1 MRLSVRHATTYA
13 YDQPLRFVAQSHRL
27 TPAANAA
34 QRILEWRVACEGAT
48 FGETFIDGGGDRV
61 NTMTIQ
67 GPVEEIMVVVE
78 GIVETTDTAGVLRG
92 HAEIVSPRVYL
103 SGTAVT
109 KMSARLSELRAEVLK
124 GASGSEL
131 DRAHRLS
138 SAVAEAI
145 AWEAGTSHSHTTAAE
160 ALEEG
165 KGVCQDHAH
174 ALIALAHASDLPA
187 RYVTGYLLT
196 ADEVS
201 GEAAHAWAEV
211 HIQGLGWVGF
221 DPANRCCPDDRYIR
235 LGSGR
240 NALEAAPIRG
250 VSRGGGEEVMDV
262 SVEVNATQSQS
273 QSQQ

>member
-1 MRLSVRHATTYA
+1 MRITV
-13 YDQPLRFVAQSHRL
+13 
-27 TPAANAA
+27 
-34 QRILEWRVACEGAT
+34 I
-48 FGETFIDGGGDRV
+48 GG
-61 NTMTIQ
+61 
-67 GPVEEIMVVVE
+67 
-78 GIVETTDTAGVLRG
+78 
-92 HAEIVSPRVYL
+92 
-103 SGTAVT
+103 SGTT
-109 KMSARLSELRAEVLK
+109 GSA
-124 GASGSEL
+124 
-131 DRAHRLS
+131 
-138 SAVAEAI
+138 AVAEAI
-145 AWEAGTSHSHTTAAE
+145 AWEPGTTHSHTTAAE

-165 KGVCQDHAH
+165 RGVCQDHAH

-196 ADEVS
+196 DAEE

-250 VSRGGGEEVMDV
+250 VSRGGGEEAMAV
-262 SVEVNATQSQS
+262 SVLVTDAAQAQV